1 MFHVSREGRGNR
13 SPGATH
19 ASANQ
24 VSEVQCLDC
33 VIGIDIGKTIFH
45 LIGLDR
51 RGAIVFKTKL
61 SRSQLENRLANIPP
75 CLIGMEACVGA
86 HHLSR
91 QLIALGHDAR
101 LMPAKY
107 VKAFLKGNKNDFR
120 DAEAIA
126 EAVQRPTMRFVATK
140 TAEQLDLQGLHRVRA
155 RLVSERTA
163 TVNEIRAFLLD
174 RGIAVAQGIQ
184 RLRRALPDILGTH
197 QRKLSP
203 RMVRIIEALATD
215 WRRLD
220 ERIGEVSAEIET
232 LARKDHGCERLMTVP
247 GIGPI
252 ISTATVATIGTGDM
266 FAKGRDFGA
275 WLGMVPKQI
284 STGGR
289 PILGKISKRGN
300 KYLRTL
306 FVQAARVVLVK
317 RVSWE
322 RYGLKAWIEAAAKRL
337 HHNKLAIALAN
348 KLARIAWAVL
358 RYGRNFE
365 VRTSHDN
372 APQPA

>member
-1 MFHVSREGRGNR
+1 MPARTKAAKFN
-13 SPGATH
+13 AQI
-19 ASANQ
+19 A
-24 VSEVQCLDC
+24 
-33 VIGIDIGKTIFH
+33 VIGIDIGKNVFH
-45 LIGLDR
+45 LIGLDKS
-51 RGAIVFKTKL
+51 GAIVLKCKL
-61 SRSQLENRLANIPP
+61 SRGQLESRLANLPP

-86 HHLSR
+86 HYLSR
-91 QLIALGHDAR
+91 RLIALGHDAR

-140 TAEQLDLQGLHRVRA
+140 TAEQLDLQALHRVRA
-155 RLVSERTA
+155 RLVGERTA
-163 TVNEIRAFLLD
+163 TVNEIRAFMLD

-197 QRKLSP
+197 AGGPSP
-203 RMVRIIEALATD
+203 RMVHIIEALASD

-220 ERIGEVSAEIET
+220 GRIDEVSAEIET
-232 LARKDHGCERLMTVP
+232 LARKDASCERLMTVP
-247 GIGPI
+247 GIGPL
-252 ISTATVATIGTGDM
+252 ISSATVATIGSGDM

-275 WLGMVPKQI
+275 WLGIVPKQI

-289 PILGKISKRGN
+289 TILGKISKRGN

-322 RYGLKAWIEAAAKRL
+322 RYGLKPWIEAAAKRL

-365 VRTSHDN
+365 VRTSYDD
-372 APQPA
+372 APQTA